1 MPDGMAN
8 GYYDMCG
15 TQLSVSKTFPDVW
28 RGLKWRAKGMFGVE
42 LGWVHSRLA

>member
-15 TQLSVSKTFPDVW
+15 TQLSLSKTFLDVW
-28 RGLKWRAKGMFGVE
+28 RGLKREDKGEEWG
-42 LGWVHSRLA
+42 